1 MEEKDFIKDLFQEK
15 LSNFETPVRLEV
27 WSSISSSIGATSATT
42 GLSFITKFI
51 IRTSLTAAVSTGIW
65 FAVSNS
71 DNGTKLKKEPIKI
84 EKPIFIETNEDYQN
98 KEATKPKFSD
108 VQIKT
113 ETEKISLTIPE
124 SELKFDNLEIEE
136 NLKPN
141 NSISEFKSFTPEK
154 NQDLEPMIEQRIVTK
169 SDSKVDNLASVL
181 NADSKPKP
189 TLSDVKI
196 NLPNVFTPDGDG
208 TNDYLTI
215 PKVELKDFSLVI
227 LNEKGETIFTTIDI
241 EFSWDGTLL
250 NGEKS
255 PAGNYVYFITGKDN
269 NGKTFNKY
277 SNLNIRY

>member
-15 LSNFETPVRLEV
+15 LSNFETPVRPEL

-42 GLSFITKFI
+42 GLSFIAKFI
-51 IRTSLTAAVSTGIW
+51 IGTSLTAAVSTGIW

-71 DNGTKLKKEPIKI
+71 DNETKPEKEPIKI
-84 EKPIFIETNEDYQN
+84 EKPVFIETKDDSQN
-98 KEATKPKFSD
+98 KEATKPKFSE

-113 ETEKISLTIPE
+113 EAEKISLTFPE
-124 SELKFDNLEIEE
+124 PELKFDNLEIEE

-141 NSISEFKSFTPEK
+141 NSISEFKGSVPEE

-169 SDSKVDNLASVL
+169 SDSKVDNIVSDQ
-181 NADSKPKP
+181 NTDSKRKP
-189 TLSDVKI
+189 TLSNVEI
-196 NLPNVFTPDGDG
+196 NLPNVFTPNGDG
-208 TNDYLTI
+208 NNDYLTI